1 MADTRILI
9 GRILAAHG
17 LKGEVKIKSFTE
29 APLDIASF
37 DAVIASDG
45 RKFAFSHERMQGEAV
60 IAQVKGISDRNSAET
75 LRGLDLYIDRADLP
89 ETDEDEFYHAD
100 LIDLPVL
107 DSGGAEVGR
116 VLAFHNFGGG
126 DVMEIK
132 RGNASVFVPFTMKMV
147 PTVDVKGQ
155 RVVLSAEGLAAML
168 EANEKSREAGAA

>member
-1 MADTRILI
+1 MTDKRILI

-29 APLDIASF
+29 APIDIASYG
-37 DAVIASDG
+37 AVTASDG
-45 RKFAFSHERMQGEAV
+45 RKFTLQGARMQGETV
-60 IAQVKGISDRNSAET
+60 IAAIKGIADRNSAES
-75 LRGLDLYIDRADLP
+75 LRGLDLHIDRADLP

-107 DSGGAEVGR
+107 DASGAEVGR

-132 RGNASVFVPFTMKMV
+132 RGQASVFVPFTLKMV
-147 PTVDVKGQ
+147 PTVDVKAK
-155 RVVLSAEGLAAML
+155 RVVLSVEGVDAMISEN
-168 EANEKSREAGAA
+168 EAKTAGAA